1 MNFFVGA
8 RKTARLS
15 CCSFALSFW
24 SLLRSAEN
32 FGSTSQQKEAGKKGF
47 DNALNFVGCA

>member
-1 MNFFVGA
+1 MHFFVGA

-24 SLLRSAEN
+24 NLLRSAEN

-47 DNALNFVGCA
+47 GNALIFFLCA